1 MHVTGSE
8 TFAERL
14 RRLREAAGLTQEEL
28 AQRAGLSSKAVS
40 LLERGERTRPYPHT
54 VTALADALGLS
65 DEDRSMLDR
74 HAAVRSERGWGGGL
88 EQTFYTPLDLEAAL
102 KLGVEKKHLDEYQAK
117 IEGEVLAHFAPRVDK
132 LLRAERPR
140 LNAFAKRLKEYAPR
154 LKDFA
159 TQASRL
165 FGDAKHT
172 LPIHL
177 IANPADHDMGGGYNG
192 ERLTLEIP
200 RKSDAFPT
208 LLHEVFHAFLFP
220 RMKDLEKAAEGVKGL
235 DAQTLNEGLAYAI
248 SPGLFHNSGPKSDPL
263 ALRVREYRAGGAGL
277 EDSYARFH
285 MFGLALRPLVK
296 DALEK
301 EGETFERL
309 LPRAIDAWRVLAE
322 LAKADS
328 AKRDY
333 RADPTPSAFI
343 FGPAWQA
350 AQERTKPLNRH
361 CFTRN
366 HLAAHY
372 DEMFKANDK
381 PGDLVILLLSLSSP
395 ERVPDAYRDVLRE
408 NDLSFD
414 PAHFRKCDYYFEEDG
429 YLKMMDII
437 HSGKPMPRALLCFN
451 DDIAI
456 GALKALRESWIKCP
470 EDLAI
475 IGYDG
480 IERGK
485 YVLPPLTTI
494 RQPLERTP

>member
-1 MHVTGSE
+1 MNLLIALLALVPPQ
-8 TFAERL
+8 
-14 RRLREAAGLTQEEL
+14 EAAPAVIEAGPLTCEVHISRTAHLFHVVDQL
-28 AQRAGLSSKAVS
+28 AEWSPYCHRQYGRHFGGDDGS
-40 LLERGERTRPYPHT
+40 L
-54 VTALADALGLS
+54 LS

-74 HAAVRSERGWGGGL
+74 HAAVRSERGWGAGL

-117 IEGEVLAHFAPRVDK
+117 IEREVLTHFAPRVDK

-220 RMKDLEKAAEGVKGL
+220 RMKELEKAAEGVKGL
-235 DAQTLNEGLAYAI
+235 DAQTMNEGLAYAI
-248 SPGLFHNSGPKSDPL
+248 SPGLFHNSGPKADPL
-263 ALRVREYRAGGAGL
+263 ALRVREYRAAGASL

-296 DALEK
+296 EALEK

-309 LPRAIDAWRVLAE
+309 LPRAVDAWRVLAE

-333 RADPTPSAFI
+333 RTDPTPSAFI

-350 AQERTKPLNRH
+350 AQERAKPLNRH

-366 HLAAHY
+366 HVVAHY

-395 ERVPDAYRDVLRE
+395 ERVPDAYRDVL
-408 NDLSFD
+408 
-414 PAHFRKCDYYFEEDG
+414 P
-429 YLKMMDII
+429 
-437 HSGKPMPRALLCFN
+437 KPWAE
-451 DDIAI
+451 IEA
-456 GALKALRESWIKCP
+456 ALKKGETVELEGQWRKMRTVILAAP
-470 EDLAI
+470 TTEDL
-475 IGYDG
+475 
-480 IERGK
+480 EK
-485 YVLPPLTTI
+485 LI
-494 RQPLERTP
+494 RKTDRIR